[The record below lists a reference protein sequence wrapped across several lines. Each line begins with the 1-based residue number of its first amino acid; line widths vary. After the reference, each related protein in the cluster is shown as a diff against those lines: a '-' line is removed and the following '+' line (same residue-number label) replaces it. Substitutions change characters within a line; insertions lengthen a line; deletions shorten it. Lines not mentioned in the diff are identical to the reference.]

1 MKIKYTEKQKD
12 LLRMFKEGKLRRL
25 NILHG
30 SIRSGKTWISLV
42 LWMFWIAVSPKD
54 KSYLMVAKTLTSLKR
69 NCLDLLESLAGR
81 KNFTY
86 SLSQK
91 QATLFGRRIYL
102 EGVNDARAESKI
114 RGMTL
119 MGAYC
124 DELTLFTVDFFSM
137 LLSRLSEPGAKLF
150 GTTNPDNP
158 NHWLK
163 KEYIDRADE
172 LDMLVVQFLIDDN
185 TSLNPEYVRSIKAEN
200 TGVFYDRFILGK
212 WVTAEGLI
220 YKELADNTEQ
230 YMIDRDELP
239 HLHGVCVGEDFG
251 GNKSGHAIVCSGIG
265 ADGKLYFTDARFRKA
280 TGSTASGLV
289 NWSCNTFDEIY
300 ADLDYYFD
308 VYADSAEQVLINS
321 IREKTNFS
329 IYNAMKKPI
338 VDRIRLLN
346 ILIATDRVR
355 FVRGKT
361 ETLIDALC
369 SAAWDDKAMEDKRLD
384 NGSFNND
391 IIDAAEYS
399 FEYNMHELR

>member
-1 MKIKYTEKQKD
+1 MKIKYTEKQKG

-25 NILHG
+25 NILEG

-42 LWMFWIAVSPKD
+42 LWAFWIAVSPKD

-163 KEYIDRADE
+163 KEYIDRADK

-230 YMIDRDELP
+230 YMIDRADVP
-239 HLHGVCVGEDFG
+239 HLHSVCVGEDFG

-265 ADGKLYFTDARFRKA
+265 TDGKLYFTDARFRKA

-289 NWSCNTFDEIY
+289 SWSCSTFDEIY

-329 IYNAMKKPI
+329 IYNALKKPI

-346 ILIATDRVR
+346 ILIASDRVR
-355 FVRGKT
+355 FVRGRT
-361 ETLIDALC
+361 ETLVEALC
-369 SAAWDDKAMEDKRLD
+369 TAAWDDKAMEDKRLD

-399 FEYNMHELR
+399 FECNMHELR